1 MNVRLFSPDEIRCAD
16 VVIVGG
22 GIAGMTAALH
32 ARDRH
37 VLMVGKTAFSDG
49 GSSVH
54 AQGGIAAAVGK
65 DDSPAEHAADT
76 LRAGAGLCDPETV
89 RRVTAEGPSRI
100 TELAA
105 LGTKF
110 DRTDDGVLALAKE
123 GGHGCRRVAHAAG
136 DATGLEL
143 VRSLA
148 AGVREA
154 PNIEVVDHALALD
167 LLLDGDAVVGVLAVD
182 RAGRHLVFAAPEV
195 VLATGGVG
203 ALWERTTNPP
213 ESGGDGLAM
222 ALRAGA
228 AVADLEF
235 VQFHPT
241 ALAVEARR
249 LPLLTEALRGDG
261 AVLVDEHG
269 HRFMPV
275 EHPDAELAP
284 RDVVARAIW
293 SRVRCGSSVF
303 LDATLVRSIRERF
316 PTVTALCRE
325 HGFDPAREPLP
336 VTPAAHYHMGG
347 VVVDGEGR
355 TTVPGLWAC
364 GEVARTGLHGA
375 NRLASNSLLEA
386 VVYGAAVGRGV
397 RRSQRRTLHPV
408 RLRDV
413 ALRNPLSIAEH
424 PWREDS
430 GEAGREIEA
439 RLRKA
444 MWQGAGLVRDTRG
457 LRAALDVLSALREAA
472 GDVRSETSHEVLAA
486 AAILRAALRRTESRG
501 AHFRSDFPRPADCWR
516 QPLYSLGENDVI
528 PKCVGSVTSAG
539 LGA

>member
-1 MNVRLFSPDEIRCAD
+1 MNVRLFCPDEIRGAD
-16 VVIVGG
+16 VVVVGG

-37 VLMVGKTAFSDG
+37 VLVVGKTAFAEG
-49 GSSVH
+49 GASVH
-54 AQGGIAAAVGK
+54 AQGGIAAAVGM

-100 TELAA
+100 TELLA
-105 LGTKF
+105 LGAKF
-110 DRTDDGVLALAKE
+110 DRADDGVLALAKE
-123 GGHGCRRVAHAAG
+123 GGHGRRRVAHAAG

-148 AGVREA
+148 TAVREA
-154 PNIEVVDHALALD
+154 PHIEIVDNVLALE
-167 LLLDGDAVVGVLAVD
+167 LLLDGSAVVGVLAVD
-182 RAGRHLVFAAPEV
+182 RGGRSLVFAAPEV

-203 ALWERTTNPP
+203 ALWERTTNPR

-269 HRFMPV
+269 HRFMAS

-293 SRVRCGSSVF
+293 RRVRCGSPVF
-303 LDATLVRSIRERF
+303 LDASLVANVGERF

-325 HGFDPAREPLP
+325 HGLDPTREPVP
-336 VTPAAHYHMGG
+336 VIPAAHYHMGG

-355 TTVPGLWAC
+355 TSVPGLWAC
-364 GEVARTGLHGA
+364 GEVSRTGLHGA

-386 VVYGAAVGRGV
+386 VVYGAAVGREV
-397 RRSQRRTLHPV
+397 RRSRRRPLHPV
-408 RLRDV
+408 RLRDGV
-413 ALRNPLSIAEH
+413 LGAPLSIAEK

-439 RLRKA
+439 RLRNA
-444 MWQGAGLVRDTRG
+444 MWQGAGVVRDTRG
-457 LRAALDVLSALREAA
+457 LRAALETLSGLRKAA
-472 GDVRSETSHEVLAA
+472 GAVRSEIAHELLAA

-516 QPLYSLGENDVI
+516 QPLYSLGEIDVT
-528 PKCVGSVTSAG
+528 PRCVVGTASAG
-539 LGA
+539 FGA

>member
-1 MNVRLFSPDEIRCAD
+1 MNGRVFSPDEIRCAD

-22 GIAGMTAALH
+22 GVAGMTAALS

-37 VLMVGKTAFSDG
+37 VLVVGKTVFAEG
-49 GSSVH
+49 GSSPY
-54 AQGGIAAAVGK
+54 AQGGIAVAVGR

-100 TELAA
+100 TNLSAVGA
-105 LGTKF
+105 IF
-110 DRTDDGVLALAKE
+110 DRSDDGALALARE
-123 GGHGCRRVAHAAG
+123 GGHGRRRVAHAAG

-148 AGVREA
+148 SAVREA
-154 PNIEVVDHALALD
+154 PHIEVVDQVLALE
-167 LLLDGDAVVGVLAVD
+167 LLRAGGAVVSVLAVD
-182 RAGRHLVFAAPEV
+182 RSGRHLVFAAPEV

-222 ALRAGA
+222 AQRAGA
-228 AVADLEF
+228 VAADLEF

-241 ALAVEARR
+241 ALAVEDRR

-269 HRFMPV
+269 RRFMPA

-293 SRVRCGSSVF
+293 TRVRCGSPVF
-303 LDATLVRSIRERF
+303 LDATSVASITERF
-316 PTVTALCRE
+316 PTVTALCRA
-325 HGFDPAREPLP
+325 HGLDPTREPLP

-355 TTVPGLWAC
+355 TSVPGLWAC
-364 GEVARTGLHGA
+364 GEVSRTGLHGA

-386 VVYGAAVGRGV
+386 LVYGAAVGRGV
-397 RRSQRRTLHPV
+397 RRSRRRGLHPV
-408 RLRDV
+408 RLRDAV
-413 ALRNPLSIAEH
+413 LDIRLSIAEC

-430 GEAGREIEA
+430 GEEGREIEA

-444 MWQGAGLVRDTRG
+444 MWQGVGVVRDPRG
-457 LRAALDVLSALREAA
+457 LRAALDELSALRAEG
-472 GDVRSETSHEVLAA
+472 GDVRSETAHEVLAA
-486 AAILRAALRRTESRG
+486 TAIVRAALRRTESRG

-516 QPLYSLGENDVI
+516 QPLYFEGENVLI
-528 PKCVGSVTSAG
+528 PKCVASASAG
-539 LGA
+539 SGA